1 MNDDE
6 FDLLA
11 DAVLEVLGDG
21 RPRTVEAITD
31 ELEQRGYDLGSEPLD
46 VIDDVVMADG
56 LGPRLSIGED
66 DEWVYLPPLLRG
78 RTFTHRVA
86 ALEVEHDCLSLDIDM
101 QGIALLQEDER
112 YKSLTDGTPLT
123 EVLSTI
129 DAEMLEQRGIPVEA
143 VGMSAWLL
151 PAGTYAALG
160 IGAGHLARITVRQ
173 DGLELGAAE
182 VTAADPALPTPP
194 EEPIEIVELVSVLC
208 ADDPDAFRGPTRP
221 LRDLLADAGYGVH
234 GDYVARAG
242 FDFDAWHRG
251 EQVRRI
257 ADLYRIDSDEAW
269 AVLALDALHRQLQ
282 EIVEAMQ
289 DAAPDAVDALL
300 EQGASVNP
308 LTLADSGKAKMVD
321 ALLPLADP
329 TVTEAAAVEILGTG
343 RDNAVALAI
352 LADSIE
358 PGVPRPVRP
367 SLRWLRGR
375 ALERLGR
382 VVEAERAYERVLTL
396 DAGYPLALYSLAQ
409 IASERGNAERGL
421 TLLRRAGAPAHDG
434 LLELLQAF
442 RPVERTDI
450 GRNQQCWCGSGRK
463 YKVCH
468 LHNEHRP
475 LEDRAAWLYQKASAY
490 LQDGPWRLDALAL
503 AEIRAAH
510 ESSPSALWDALN
522 DGLVTD
528 ALLFEGGAFE
538 EYLAERGVLL
548 PEDERLL
555 AEQWLLS
562 ERSVWEIESVTVGV
576 GFRARDLRTGD
587 RADVRERLGSRSLKP
602 GMLVCTRVVPSGESM
617 QCFGGIEIV
626 SMQER
631 DWLLD
636 LFDEDYEATELISVL
651 SAKYAPPTLQNTEGE
666 PLLQCEAVV
675 RPSDPAQFAVGLDEQ
690 YERDGVDE
698 PWLEH
703 VVTHGMRRIRAF
715 IRRDGED
722 FAVQANSAARYER
735 VLSVLR
741 DIDPDLLIVSENRT
755 TGAALVAK
763 ARAAGVPPGE
773 VLDPND
779 PEVAAALREVVLQYE
794 ATWLD
799 EPVPALGNVTPRQA
813 VDDPTRRHDL
823 IRLLGTFPDTDDAG
837 QMSPSR
843 LRAALGL

>member
-6 FDLLA
+6 FDLHA

-21 RPRTVEAITD
+21 RPRTPQAIAHQ
-31 ELEQRGYDLGSEPLD
+31 LLLRGHDLGSEPLD
-46 VIDDVVMADG
+46 VIDDILMADG
-56 LGPRLSIGED
+56 LGPLLAIGEEE
-66 DEWVYLPPLLRG
+66 EWVYLPPLFQG
-78 RTFTHRVA
+78 RTFTHRVT
-86 ALEVEHDCLSLDIDM
+86 ALEVEYDCLSLDIDL
-101 QGIALLQEDER
+101 QGPALLQEDDR
-112 YKSLTDGTPLT
+112 YKSLTDGTPLI
-123 EVLSTI
+123 EVLSTL
-129 DAEMLEQRGIPVEA
+129 DADLLAQRGIPIEA
-143 VGMSAWLL
+143 VGASAWLL

-160 IGAGHLARITVRQ
+160 IGAGGLAGITVRQ
-173 DGLELGAAE
+173 DGLELGTAE
-182 VTAADPALPTPP
+182 MTATDPALPPPP
-194 EEPIEIVELVSVLC
+194 EEPIEIVEVVCVLC
-208 ADDPDAFRGPTRP
+208 ADDPDAFRSPTRP
-221 LRDLLADAGYGVH
+221 LRDVLADAGYGVH
-234 GDYVARAG
+234 GDYVVEAG
-242 FDFDAWHRG
+242 FDFDAWHRAG
-251 EQVRRI
+251 RLRQI
-257 ADLYRIDSDEAW
+257 ANLYRIDAGEAW
-269 AVLALDALHRQLQ
+269 AVLALGTIHQQLQ
-282 EIVEAMQ
+282 AIVEEMG
-289 DAAPDAVDALL
+289 DAAPEAVNALL
-300 EQGASVNP
+300 EDGAPVNP
-308 LTLADSGKAKMVD
+308 WAPTERGKVTLVD

-329 TVTEAAAVEILGTG
+329 TVTEAAAVEILGAG
-343 RDNAVALAI
+343 RDNALALAI
-352 LADSIE
+352 LADSLE

-382 VVEAERAYERVLTL
+382 VVEAERAYERVLSL
-396 DAGYPLALYSLAQ
+396 DSGYPLALYSLAQ

-421 TLLRRAGAPAHDG
+421 ALLRRAAAPADDG

-463 YKVCH
+463 YKACH

-475 LEDRAAWLYQKASAY
+475 LEDRASWLYQKAAAY
-490 LQDGPWRLDALAL
+490 LQDGPWRLHALAL
-503 AEIRAAH
+503 AEIRAADQ
-510 ESSPSALWDALN
+510 SSPNALWEALN
-522 DGLVTD
+522 DGLVVD

-538 EYLAERGVLL
+538 EYLGERGVLL
-548 PEDERLL
+548 PDDERLL

-562 ERSVWEIESVTVGV
+562 ERSVWEIESVTVGA
-576 GFRARDLRTGD
+576 GFRARDLRSGD
-587 RADVRERLGSRSLKP
+587 RADIRERLGSRGLKP
-602 GMLVCTRVVPSGESM
+602 GMLVCTRIVPAGESM

-675 RPSDPAQFAVGLDEQ
+675 RPSDPAQFVVGLDER
-690 YERDGVDE
+690 YERDDVDE
-698 PWLEH
+698 GWLEH
-703 VVTHGMRRIRAF
+703 VTTHGMRRIRSL
-715 IRRDGED
+715 IRREGDD

-755 TGAALVAK
+755 TGAALLAK
-763 ARAAGVPPGE
+763 ARAAGMPRGE
-773 VLDPND
+773 ALDPND

-799 EPVPALGNVTPRQA
+799 ELVPALGNVTPRQA
-813 VDDPTRRHDL
+813 ADDPTRRDDL
-823 IRLLGTFPDTDDAG
+823 IRLLGTLPDTDIPG